1 MKPLEGRVAVIT
13 GASRGMGR
21 SIALRLAEDGAHCA
35 IIYRKSVEQAR
46 EVVSQIE
53 ALGRRAL
60 ALALDLREPAQVGPV
75 FERIGEAFG
84 RVDIVVANAAAT
96 AFRPMLEQKEH
107 NIRRTFAISVD
118 SFIAAVQAAV
128 PLMAGRPGRIVA
140 ISGVDSHQTMAGHG
154 VLGAAKAALESLVR
168 ALALE
173 LGPRGITV
181 NGVSPG
187 FIETDSSRFYTE
199 RGLKRDYSPAA
210 LELIAATPVGRLGTG
225 EDVAALVAYLASD
238 GAGFLTGQTILID
251 GGLTI
256 VSPLHRPAE
265 DLSSR

>member
-1 MKPLEGRVAVIT
+1 MMATL
-13 GASRGMGR
+13 
-21 SIALRLAEDGAHCA
+21 
-35 IIYRKSVEQAR
+35 
-46 EVVSQIE
+46 
-53 ALGRRAL
+53 
-60 ALALDLREPAQVGPV
+60 
-75 FERIGEAFG
+75 
-84 RVDIVVANAAAT
+84 AAT

-118 SFIAAVQAAV
+118 AFIAAVQAAV

-140 ISGVDSHQTMAGHG
+140 ISGIDSHQAMAGHG

-168 ALALE
+168 TLPLE

-187 FIETDSSRFYTE
+187 FIETDSARFYTE
-199 RGLKRDYSPAA
+199 RGLKREYSPAA
-210 LELIAATPVGRLGTG
+210 LELIAATPVRRLGRG
-225 EDVAALVAYLASD
+225 EDVAALVAFLASD

-256 VSPLHRPAE
+256 VSPLHRPVE
-265 DLSSR
+265 DRRGMEGERG

>member
-1 MKPLEGRVAVIT
+1 MPPLAGRVAVVT

-21 SIALRLAEDGAHCA
+21 AIALRLAEDGADCA
-35 IIYRKSVEQAR
+35 LIYRKSVEQAR
-46 EVVSQIE
+46 EVATRIE

-75 FERIGEAFG
+75 FERIRETFG
-84 RVDIVVANAAAT
+84 RVDILVANAAAT

-107 NIRRTFAISVD
+107 NLHRTFAISVD
-118 SFIAAVQAAV
+118 SFVAAVQAAV
-128 PLMAGRPGRIVA
+128 PLMEGRPGRIVA
-140 ISGVDSHQTMAGHG
+140 ISGIDSQQSMAGHG
-154 VLGAAKAALESLVR
+154 ALGAAKAAVESLVR
-168 ALALE
+168 TLALE
-173 LGPRGITV
+173 LGPRGITA

-199 RGLKRDYSPAA
+199 RGLKREYSPTA
-210 LELIAATPVGRLGTG
+210 LELIERTPVRRLGTG
-225 EDVAALVAYLASD
+225 EDVAALVAYLVSD
-238 GAGFLTGQTILID
+238 GAGFLTGQTLLID
-251 GGLTI
+251 GGITI